1 MDIKGKQV
9 LIVII
14 DDGAALLSCAKSILK
29 SLDERFAVDMID
41 RDRDTFF
48 ELRNYHDSMKEVF
61 LEQPVKHGA
70 YRQFIKRDK
79 RKNFR

>member
-9 LIVII
+9 SIVII
-14 DDGAALLSCAKSILK
+14 DDIALRQQLK
-29 SLDERFAVDMID
+29 SAIDSINEQFAVDME
-41 RDRDTFF
+41 DRDTFF
-48 ELRNYHDSMKEVF
+48 EFHNFYQPIKEVF